1 MVQPRNGVEIKEGEE
16 IAGLRILVV
25 YGSGSVRGSV
35 KFDDGPPPSG
45 VNLIVRLLKTGDSS
59 YAIRPQNVDA
69 RGYFVFDGVPA
80 GTYEVNVMGF
90 IPQLR
95 GRQPTVKQSVTVTD
109 GAAAEVQLVINTE
122 PDTPPAP

>member
-1 MVQPRNGVEIKEGEE
+1 M
-16 IAGLRILVV
+16 
-25 YGSGSVRGSV
+25 
-35 KFDDGPPPSG
+35 
-45 VNLIVRLLKTGDSS
+45 VRLIKTGDSP

-80 GTYEVNVMGF
+80 GSYEMSVMGF

-109 GAAAEVQLVINTE
+109 GAATEVQLVINTD
-122 PDTPPAP
+122 PDPPPAP